1 MSAPASEKTG
11 SQAFNVSK
19 GYQRYVLGILLLVSI
34 LSFVDRQLFA
44 ILLEPIKAEFD
55 LTDTQLGLVSGLAFS
70 MFYVT
75 VGIPVAWLADR
86 MNRRNI
92 IAVALGTWSLMTALC
107 GLAGSFSMLFVARM
121 GVGVGEAGGAP
132 PSHSLIA
139 DYFRPDQRAT
149 ALSIFGLGLPVG
161 LFISFAGGGLL
172 AETLG
177 WRSAFLIFGIPGVVL
192 ALVIR
197 LTLREPP
204 RGHSENLQVAQ
215 AEPLII
221 ALRRLWERRTF
232 RHLPTAFALFTL
244 AGWGAMTWMPSYFIR
259 MHGLSP
265 ADIGI
270 ALALI
275 VGLGGGTGTLIG
287 GALADRM
294 ARKYDDARWYMWLSA
309 GAAGL
314 SIPFSMAAFLSGET
328 KVALACLLIWAIL
341 SQSFMGPTYAIVQG
355 IAGLPRR
362 ALASSVLLF
371 LTNLVSYGLGALVI
385 GILSDVFN
393 PTYGVESLRYSLLAL
408 LLIFPAWSVLHF
420 LLAAGPIR
428 ADLDAAAQES
438 LQQLTSEA
446 DS

>member
-1 MSAPASEKTG
+1 MSAPVSGKTR
-11 SQAFNVSK
+11 SPQAFTASK

-44 ILLEPIKAEFD
+44 ILLEPIKAEFG
-55 LTDTQLGLVSGLAFS
+55 LSDTQLGLVSGLAFS

-107 GLAGSFSMLFVARM
+107 GLAGSFSMLFMARM

-161 LFISFAGGGLL
+161 LFVSFAGGGLL

-177 WRSAFLIFGIPGVVL
+177 WRSAFLIFGIPGVLL
-192 ALVIR
+192 AIVIR

-204 RGHSENLQVAQ
+204 RGYSENLQVGQ
-215 AEPLII
+215 TEPLMT
-221 ALRRLWERRTF
+221 ALNRLWERRTF

-287 GALADRM
+287 GALADRL

-309 GAAGL
+309 SAAGL
-314 SIPFSMAAFLSGET
+314 SIPFSMAAFLSGDT
-328 KVALACLLIWAIL
+328 KTALVCLLFWAIL

-393 PTYGVESLRYSLLAL
+393 PAYGVESLRYSLLAL

-428 ADLDAAAQES
+428 ADLEAAAQES
-438 LQQLTSEA
+438 LQ
-446 DS
+446 